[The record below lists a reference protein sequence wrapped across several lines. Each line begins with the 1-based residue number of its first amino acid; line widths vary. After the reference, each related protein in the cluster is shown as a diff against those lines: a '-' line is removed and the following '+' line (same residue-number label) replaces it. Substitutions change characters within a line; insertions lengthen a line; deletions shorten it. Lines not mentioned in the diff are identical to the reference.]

1 MREAWRCPTQGGA
14 SGGSH
19 KALLPSRASLRAP
32 PGSPRTLKE
41 ALEGRCLDAETL
53 VAMLFEELKA
63 YKTIPANTGQERY
76 NILCDLLEIC
86 SEESGRLHER
96 AVGLME
102 LAQLLCYHK
111 STWQTDW

>member
-1 MREAWRCPTQGGA
+1 M
-14 SGGSH
+14 
-19 KALLPSRASLRAP
+19 
-32 PGSPRTLKE
+32 
-41 ALEGRCLDAETL
+41 EGRGLDAETL

-63 YKTIPANTGQERY
+63 YKTIHANTGQERY

-96 AVGLME
+96 AVGLTE
-102 LAQLLCYHK
+102 LAQVLCCHK